1 VYESAWMVKT
11 ERLTTFSRNGCGAR
25 SSTKKCICT
34 STTVRVTNK
43 IGRSLQ
49 SKDEISLRRPRF
61 WQWCLPGLVVL
72 FLAYNTLTNVAYSVD
87 KHYNGAIYVQNQVVK
102 RVQVT
107 VIGKIYI
114 GLFRSNEFIGSVQI
128 DEVSYPFHT
137 FRQWRLF
144 GVHFPYP
151 YVGVSTDVRG
161 NHAVLR
167 ATIEMSGNLD
177 SLVASTDSI
186 TKQYGKQAKLKA
198 SSS

>member
-1 VYESAWMVKT
+1 MRK
-11 ERLTTFSRNGCGAR
+11 
-25 SSTKKCICT
+25 
-34 STTVRVTNK
+34 
-43 IGRSLQ
+43 
-49 SKDEISLRRPRF
+49 PRF
-61 WQWCLPGLVVL
+61 WQWGLLGLVVL
-72 FLAYNTLTNVAYSVD
+72 FLAYSTITIVPYSVD

-102 RVQVT
+102 RIKVT
-107 VIGKIYI
+107 INGKIYI
-114 GLFRSNEFIGSVQI
+114 GLLRSNEFIGSVKI

-151 YVGVSTDVRG
+151 YVGVSTAVRG